1 MSFQVK
7 DLEKGMSSK
16 GFGGSRRLAMSVM
29 DFFDARPT
37 E

>member
-7 DLEKGMSSK
+7 DLEKGMSTRD
-16 GFGGSRRLAMSVM
+16 FGSSRRLAMSVM
-29 DFFDARPT
+29 CFFDARQT